1 VTVRKHPDL
10 PILTPGEFRRRI
22 RPYLPGTVL
31 EVRKRWRA
39 AKGITHKLRHRFVVG
54 PYCSG
59 CGNDLI
65 WLFRPD
71 GTLDMTADRPF
82 LRNHF
87 RIIAQGD
94 SRRLYTFPRPWPSR
108 TVHLNVSNRAD
119 G

>member
-1 VTVRKHPDL
+1 VTVHRHPHL

-39 AKGITHKLRHRFVVG
+39 AKDITYQRGQRFVVG

-59 CGNDLI
+59 CGNDLV

-87 RIIAQGD
+87 SIIAQGD
-94 SRRLYTFPRPWPSR
+94 SRRLYTFPKAWPPR
-108 TVHLNVSNRAD
+108 TVRFHGAA
-119 G
+119 